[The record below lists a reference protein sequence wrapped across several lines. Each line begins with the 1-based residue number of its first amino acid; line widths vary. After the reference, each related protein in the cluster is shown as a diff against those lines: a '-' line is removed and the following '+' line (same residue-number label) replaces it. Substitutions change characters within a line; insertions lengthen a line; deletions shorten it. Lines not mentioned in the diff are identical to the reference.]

1 MNNDICISLFSS
13 DSISINNTSI
23 LSDRVLMKLKL
34 FLKQVSN
41 FEAAIGENE
50 IILYCSENGVIAEC
64 AEKIADFFKTQN
76 ISYTIDSK
84 LDELIQND
92 FKIKR
97 ESEANI
103 EMLIKIKN
111 DELKESD
118 LFKNYKKRCD
128 DLLKITLIDYQ
139 YKSSFLLATA
149 KSGFDFSVPGSGKT
163 IIAYATYAYL
173 RDENKIDNIIIIG
186 PKNAYNAW
194 FEEYITCFGIKPD
207 FENLSDE
214 NIKVAQ
220 NYLNSSIN
228 NHKEVTFINIE
239 KIRNLRN
246 ELINFLSASSCMLV
260 IDEGHKVKN
269 PNASSTKVA
278 MDLAKYSNY
287 KIILTGTPMPNGYED
302 LFSLTYIINP
312 FKQILPFN
320 YSQLRKFT
328 VRGVKESDEE
338 IIMSSLYPYYSRVS
352 KKYLI
357 NRGELLPPKYN
368 INYSEMEEDQR
379 YLYDFLDGLLADYKN
394 KWELEFERILMKA
407 ILIRKMQVSS
417 NPKLLRK
424 SLISSFEELKSD
436 LVYSEESDEIT
447 NEMIEELKRKL
458 AIADEIINKDLNNSV
473 VGGIVKKYIN
483 DEILVNKNV
492 LAIELTK
499 KLVDNNKK
507 VILWDTF
514 VENMDTLKSMLKHSY
529 GIESGIINGTIVGE
543 ERQNVINSFRYSN
556 LMVLIASPATLAE
569 SISLHKCCQNAI
581 YVNRNF
587 NAAQFIQSKDRIH
600 RINMPDGLT
609 ANYIFLL
616 NRDSVDEGISERLD
630 LKESRMLRILDS
642 DYIQIGELE
651 NQDNSIMSEE
661 DVLATCER

>member
-13 DSISINNTSI
+13 DSISINNTST
-23 LSDRVLMKLKL
+23 LSDRILMKLKL

-50 IILYCSENGVIAEC
+50 IILYCSENVVIAEC
-64 AEKIADFFKTQN
+64 AEKIADFFKSQN
-76 ISYTIDSK
+76 ISYAIESK

-92 FKIKR
+92 LKIKR

-118 LFKNYKKRCD
+118 LFKKYKKRCD

-246 ELINFLSASSCMLV
+246 ELINFLSTSSCMLV

-312 FKQILPFN
+312 FKQINPFN

-338 IIMSSLYPYYSRVS
+338 LIMSSLYPYYSRVS

-368 INYSEMEEDQR
+368 INYSEMEEEQR

-424 SLISSFEELKSD
+424 SLISSFEELRAD

-447 NEMIEELKRKL
+447 NEMIEALKRKL

-483 DEILVNKNV
+483 DEVLVNKNV
-492 LAIELTK
+492 LAIELAK
-499 KLVDNNKK
+499 KLVDDNKK

-514 VENMDTLKSMLKHSY
+514 VENMDTLKSMLKQSY
-529 GIESGIINGTIVGE
+529 GIESGIINGTVVGE

-609 ANYIFLL
+609 ANYNFLL
-616 NRDSVDEGISERLD
+616 NRDSVDEGVSERLD

-651 NQDNSIMSEE
+651 SQDNSIMSDE